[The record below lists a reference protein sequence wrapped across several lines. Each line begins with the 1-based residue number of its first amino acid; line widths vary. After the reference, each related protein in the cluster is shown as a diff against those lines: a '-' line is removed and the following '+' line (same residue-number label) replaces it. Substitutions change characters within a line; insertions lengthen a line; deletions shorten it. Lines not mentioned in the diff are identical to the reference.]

1 MTNRQTLVFFAV
13 AIALAACATG
23 CNRSTKSNVP
33 DYLNPDKSIEERV
46 ADALPRLTTEE
57 KVAMLHAQSKFSS
70 RGVPRLGITEV
81 WCTDGPHGIR
91 PEVLWDDWDQAG
103 WTNDSCTA
111 FPALSCLAATWDR
124 EMSLLFGRSIGEEA
138 RYRKKD
144 VLLGPGVNICRTPL
158 GGRSFEYMGED
169 PYLSG
174 QMVVPY
180 VKGVQENGVAACVKH
195 FAVNNQEVRR
205 TATNSVVDDRTLYE
219 IYLPAFETAVKEGG
233 AWAIMGSYNLWN
245 GEFNCH
251 NKRLLVDILK
261 GEWGFDGVVISD
273 WGGCRDDDQAIT
285 NGLDMEY
292 GTWTDGLRGA
302 PSDSYNNYHL
312 ANPYLQRL
320 ADGRA
325 GTSELDDKASRI
337 LRLIFRTSMAP
348 EQHFG
353 SFNSP
358 EHYSA
363 ARKIAAAGT
372 VLLKNDGVLPLNVP
386 DNGKLVVI
394 GENAVKKMVVGGGSS
409 NLKTKYEIN
418 PLEALEEAFPN
429 AEVIW
434 ERGYVG
440 SIESSYNLVSTG
452 QDLSE
457 SRSADQLLADA
468 LRAAEGADAVIFIG
482 GLNKSS
488 NQDNEGTDKLDVTL
502 PYGQDAL
509 IQTLAEAIPGLIVVN
524 ISGSPVAMPWADKV
538 AAVVQGWYGG
548 SESGHAL
555 ADVLTGAVNP
565 SGKLPFTLPRSLA
578 DGPLKTERQYPGIQ
592 EEGKTWW
599 QEYYDEGVFVGY
611 RWYSSKNI
619 PVCFPFGHGLSY
631 TSFGYGPANLSKSVL
646 KCTGSFGVNEG
657 METVAKVSI
666 DIRNTGG
673 RDGAEVVQLYL
684 APPEGD
690 VERPVRELKGFEKL
704 TLKAGESGRAVMELP
719 RRAFARFDADAHK
732 WVVDP
737 GTWQVLIGSSSEDI
751 RSSAEILIK

>member
-1 MTNRQTLVFFAV
+1 MRK
-13 AIALAACATG
+13 IYIILAAVLAVSA
-23 CNRSTKSNVP
+23 CNNSTAPVYLDPSKSV
-33 DYLNPDKSIEERV
+33 EERV
-46 ADALPRLTTEE
+46 ADALPRLTIEE

-70 RGVPRLGITEV
+70 RGVPRLGIPEV

-91 PEVLWDDWDQAG
+91 PEVLWDDWNQAG

-158 GGRSFEYMGED
+158 GGRTFEYMGED
-169 PYLSG
+169 PYLAG

-205 TATNSVVDDRTLYE
+205 TSTNSVVDDRTLYE
-219 IYLPAFETAVKEGG
+219 IYLPAFEAAVKEGG

-251 NKRLLVDILK
+251 NHRLLNEILK

-292 GTWTDGLRGA
+292 GTWTNGLRGA

-325 GTSELDDKASRI
+325 GTKELDDKASRI

-348 EQHFG
+348 EAHYG

-358 EHYSA
+358 EHYEA
-363 ARKIAAAGT
+363 ARRIAAAGT
-372 VLLKNDGVLPLNVP
+372 VLLKNDGVLPLSIP
-386 DNGKLVVI
+386 DGGRLVVI

-409 NLKTKYEIN
+409 NLKTKYEIT
-418 PLEALEEAFPN
+418 PLEALQEAFPN
-429 AEVIW
+429 AEVAW

-440 SIESSYNLVSTG
+440 NVETSYNRVSTG

-457 SRSADQLLADA
+457 SRPAPQLLADA
-468 LRAAEGADAVIFIG
+468 LSAAEGADAVIFIG
-482 GLNKSS
+482 GLNKSA
-488 NQDNEGTDKLDVTL
+488 NQDNESTDKLDITL

-509 IQTLAEAIPGLIVVN
+509 IEALAAAVPELIVVN
-524 ISGSPVAMPWADKV
+524 ISGSPVAMPWAGKV
-538 AAVVQGWYGG
+538 GAVVQGWYGG
-548 SESGHAL
+548 SETGHAL

-565 SGKLPFTLPRSLA
+565 SGKLPFTLPCSLA

-592 EEGKTWW
+592 EEGKEWW

-611 RWYSSKNI
+611 RWYASRNI

-631 TSFGYGPANLSKSVL
+631 TSFEYGPAKASRSSVR
-646 KCTGSFGVNEG
+646 CSGSFGVDEG
-657 METVAKVSI
+657 GESVVKVSV
-666 DIRNTGG
+666 DVRNCGG

-684 APPEGD
+684 SAPAGD
-690 VERPVRELKGFEKL
+690 VERPVIELKGFEKL
-704 TLKAGESGRAVMELP
+704 YLEAGKSGKAVLELP
-719 RRAFARFDADAHK
+719 RRAFARFDADAHR

-737 GTWQVLIGSSSEDI
+737 GTWSILIGSSSEDI
-751 RSSAEILIK
+751 RSTAEIKVI